1 MSNVVPIELP
11 DGEVILARVR
21 VEGPSDVGVTRVLRK
36 LPADDLKKVVAG
48 VAGTVADAVESV
60 RPDQVSVEFGI
71 EIALKSGKVASVL
84 AEAGGKASL
93 KLTLT
98 WDTAPGKQVRGAA
111 GSDGEDDDNDGGEGE
126 GEVTGEPDA

>member
-21 VEGPSDVGVTRVLRK
+21 VEGPSDVGSTQVLRK
-36 LPADDLKKVVAG
+36 LPVDDLRKVVTG

-71 EIALKSGKVASVL
+71 EIAVKSGKVASVL

-98 WDTAPGKQVRGAA
+98 WDTARDKQAHGAA
-111 GSDGEDDDNDGGEGE
+111 DSDEESDGEG
-126 GEVTGEPDA
+126 TGEAAA

>member
-21 VEGPSDVGVTRVLRK
+21 VEGPSDVGATRVLQK
-36 LPADDLKKVVAG
+36 LPVDDLRKVVNG

-71 EIALKSGKVASVL
+71 EIAVKSGKVASVL

-98 WDTAPGKQVRGAA
+98 WDTARDKQARGAA
-111 GSDGEDDDNDGGEGE
+111 DSDGEDEGE
-126 GEVTGEPDA
+126 GTGEPDA